1 MTPTGI
7 AVSEFGVRGIFLRAK
22 AMVMGSDGLLRTI
35 LVTDSLRGQQ
45 YVCGSTTFTP
55 LFSIGD
61 GALRLRYP

>member
-35 LVTDSLRGQQ
+35 LVTDS
-45 YVCGSTTFTP
+45 
-55 LFSIGD
+55 
-61 GALRLRYP
+61 